1 MRLTGTPPA
10 EEDTPTIVPL
20 VGGEDAMVWIGAG
33 DERKRSFIKSSVRTE
48 RRRREGSSH
57 QVHDSLQISRTVQ
70 EEVTHYA
77 IRLFDSDKTN
87 MELQFGSTARSVSSS
102 QDIMSIAEPDTEEL
116 VREIA
121 LLELE
126 VMYLEQYLLSLYR
139 RAFDHQVLTLSSSS
153 VRNSDSK
160 EEKNHASRA
169 ISLAE
174 YLGANIDDHVPE
186 TPNRL
191 SEQMVRCMSVMLCKL
206 ADPPMVCHGPP
217 SSPVSLPSSVS
228 VLSPIQQ
235 KNSPIHKH
243 QAFDSWLIN
252 AFQAKGLTELSGAHT
267 DSCIVEVPSISRD
280 PWRLRGVEDMLQ
292 NYKSVLGR
300 LKMVDPMKMK
310 HEEKLAFW
318 VNIHNALVMHA
329 YVECGIPQDNRSK
342 ASLLVKASCAIGTCV
357 VNAAIIRGSIL
368 CCRTHCPRQ
377 GLQSL
382 FHSRFKNKVG
392 DRWHGY
398 AIEQQEP
405 LLHFALCSGSYSDPP
420 VRVYS
425 PKRVF
430 QQLEAA
436 KEEYIQATARICKEE
451 KIIVPKIVDLY
462 AKEMALST
470 QALVDMVHHHL
481 SGNFPKSRSSSKVF
495 EWQPYN
501 FNFRYLLSREVA
513 W

>member
-1 MRLTGTPPA
+1 
-10 EEDTPTIVPL
+10 
-20 VGGEDAMVWIGAG
+20 
-33 DERKRSFIKSSVRTE
+33 
-48 RRRREGSSH
+48 
-57 QVHDSLQISRTVQ
+57 
-70 EEVTHYA
+70 
-77 IRLFDSDKTN
+77 

-153 VRNSDSK
+153 VRNSDSKVIQHDSTLRASSRKEGTKHLSFRETMNQNSTIKLVPQDDDQCSSALFSQRATCSAWMSSSNESLATAAYSCHSPLLSFHK